1 MNLLSVENLSKSYGE
16 KLLFDQIT
24 FGIEK
29 GQKTA
34 LVARNGTGKTTLLN
48 IITGLELPDEGTVT
62 LRRDTRMAYLPQAN
76 DPAFSGSVL
85 DTILDANTPMI
96 AAVRDYEYS
105 MEAYR
110 RDATEAHRRA
120 MEKSLETMDRLDAWN
135 YENEIKEVLFRFQIK
150 DLFASYSQLSG
161 GERKKVALAK
171 TLLSDADL
179 WVLDEPTNHLDIKMI
194 EWLENFLATANK
206 SLLLVTHDR
215 FFLDKVCDDIL
226 EIDRTK
232 LYKYRGN
239 YAYFLEKKAERLANQ
254 AAEQERYRNL
264 YRQEL
269 GWIHASVQA
278 RGTKAKARKDHFEEV
293 KEKAFAETRKEESG
307 FSVQAERIGNKILEI
322 DNLDFA
328 FPGKPILQDF
338 SYIFKKG
345 ERCGI
350 VGPNGCGKSTFLKLL
365 MGELR
370 PDAGKISVGETI
382 VFGYYSQDGLTDA
395 YRGKRVIDIVKEH
408 AEIVRMADGHEW
420 TASHFLNHFG
430 FGHDVQYT
438 FYEDLS
444 GGQKRK
450 LYLLMVLMRNPNF
463 LVLDEPTN
471 DFDIDTMNLLEDF
484 LLHFKGCLL
493 VVSHDRWFMN
503 KLVDHI
509 FVFRGDG
516 KVKDFYGNYSDYK
529 AYSTKLEKGLQLK
542 DKAEKPQA
550 VKPVKEV
557 VKPRLSYKERKEM
570 ETLESDI
577 EALEQEKAALDAL
590 FASPEGAADKLSEAS
605 ARYQSL
611 QDELDTKSMRWLE
624 LSEKEQN

>member
-1 MNLLSVENLSKSYGE
+1 MGV
-16 KLLFDQIT
+16 D
-24 FGIEK
+24 
-29 GQKTA
+29 
-34 LVARNGTGKTTLLN
+34 
-48 IITGLELPDEGTVT
+48 LPDAGTVT
-62 LRRDTRMAYLPQAN
+62 LRRDTRIAYLPQAN
-76 DPAFSGSVL
+76 DSAFSGSIL
-85 DTILDANTPMI
+85 DTVLDANTPLI

-110 RDATEAHRRA
+110 REATEAHRSA
-120 MEKSLETMDRLDAWN
+120 MEKSLEAMDRLQAWN
-135 YENEIKEVLFRFQIK
+135 YENEIKEVLYRFRIK
-150 DLFASYSQLSG
+150 DLFAPLSRLSG

-179 WVLDEPTNHLDIKMI
+179 WILDEPTNHLDIKMI
-194 EWLENFLATANK
+194 EWLEGFLATAGK

-215 FFLDKVCDDIL
+215 FFLDKICDDIL
-226 EIDRTK
+226 EIDNTR

-239 YAYFLEKKAERLANQ
+239 YSYFLDKKAERLANQ

-269 GWIHASVQA
+269 GWIRASVQA
-278 RGTKAKARKDHFEEV
+278 RGTKAKARKNHFEEIR
-293 KEKAFAETRKEESG
+293 EKAFVPVGREEAG
-307 FSVQAERIGNKILEI
+307 FSVQTERIGNKILEI

-328 FPGKPILQDF
+328 FPDKTILKDF

-365 MGELR
+365 MGELK

-395 YRGKRVIDIVKEH
+395 YCGKRVIDIVKEH

-430 FGHDVQYT
+430 FGHEVQFT

-484 LLHFKGCLL
+484 LLHFQGCLL
-493 VVSHDRWFMN
+493 VVSHDRWFMD

-509 FVFRGDG
+509 FVFQGDG

-529 AYSTKLEKGLQLK
+529 EYSQMLEKGMQLK
-542 DKAEKPQA
+542 AKAEKPQTA
-550 VKPVKEV
+550 KPVKTEE
-557 VKPRLSYKERKEM
+557 KPKLSYRERREM
-570 ETLESDI
+570 ESLEAEID
-577 EALEQEKAALDAL
+577 ALEKEKAALDAL
-590 FASPEGAADKLSEAS
+590 FADPEGAADRLAEAS
-605 ARYQSL
+605 VRYQEL
-611 QDELDTKSMRWLE
+611 QDELDVKSMRWLE
-624 LSEKEQN
+624 LSEKE

>member
-16 KLLFDQIT
+16 KPLFDRIT

-29 GQKTA
+29 GQKSA
-34 LVARNGTGKTTLLN
+34 LIAKNGTGKTTLLN
-48 IITGLELPDEGTVT
+48 IIMGADFPDEGTVT
-62 LRRDTRMAYLPQAN
+62 LRKDTRIAYLPQAN
-76 DPAFSGSVL
+76 DPAFSGSIL
-85 DTILDANTPMI
+85 DIVLDANTPLI

-105 MEAYR
+105 METYR
-110 RDATEAHRRA
+110 REATDAHRQA
-120 MEKSLETMDRLDAWN
+120 MEKSLEAMDRLQAWN
-135 YENEIKEVLFRFQIK
+135 YENEIKEVLYRFQIK
-150 DLFASYSQLSG
+150 DLFAPLAQLSG

-179 WVLDEPTNHLDIKMI
+179 WILDEPTNHLDIKMI
-194 EWLENFLATANK
+194 EWLESFLNSAGK

-215 FFLDKVCDDIL
+215 FFLDKICDDIL
-226 EIDRTK
+226 ELDQTK

-239 YAYFLEKKAERLANQ
+239 YSYFLEKKAERIANQ

-269 GWIHASVQA
+269 GWIRASVQA
-278 RGTKAKARKDHFEEV
+278 RGTKAKARKDHFEEIR
-293 KEKAFAETRKEESG
+293 EKAFAPVRKEEFG
-307 FSVQAERIGNKILEI
+307 FSVQTERIGNKILEI
-322 DNLDFA
+322 DNLDFS
-328 FPGKPILQDF
+328 FPDKPILDDF

-365 MGELR
+365 MGEIK

-382 VFGYYSQDGLTDA
+382 VFGYYSQDGLSGA
-395 YRGKRVIDIVKEH
+395 YSGKRMIDIVKEH

-430 FGHDVQYT
+430 FGHDAQYT
-438 FYEDLS
+438 FYDDLS

-484 LLHFKGCLL
+484 LQHFQGCLL
-493 VVSHDRWFMN
+493 VVSHDRWFMD
-503 KLVDHI
+503 KMVDHI
-509 FVFRGDG
+509 FVFQGDG

-529 AYSTKLEKGLQLK
+529 EYSTQLEKGLQLK
-542 DKAEKPQA
+542 AKAEKPQNLKS
-550 VKPVKEV
+550 VKSGEKN
-557 VKPRLSYKERKEM
+557 KLSYKERKEM
-570 ETLESDI
+570 EVLESGI
-577 EALEQEKAALDAL
+577 EALEREKTELDAL
-590 FASPEGAADKLSEAS
+590 FANPEGNANKLAEAS
-605 ARYQSL
+605 ARYQDL
-611 QDELDTKSMRWLE
+611 QNELDEKSMRWLE
-624 LSEKEQN
+624 LSEKDA

>member
-16 KLLFDQIT
+16 KPLFDRIT

-29 GQKTA
+29 GQKSA
-34 LVARNGTGKTTLLN
+34 LIARNGTGKTTLLN
-48 IITGLELPDEGTVT
+48 IIMGVDLPDAGTVT
-62 LRRDTRMAYLPQAN
+62 LRKDTRIAYLPQAN
-76 DPAFSGSVL
+76 DPAFSGSIL
-85 DTILDANTPMI
+85 DTVLDANTPLI

-110 RDATEAHRRA
+110 REATEAHRQA
-120 MEKSLETMDRLDAWN
+120 MEKSLETMDRLQAWN
-135 YENEIKEVLFRFQIK
+135 YENEIKEVLYRFQIR
-150 DLFASYSQLSG
+150 DLFAPLAQLSG

-179 WVLDEPTNHLDIKMI
+179 WILDEPTNHLDIKMI
-194 EWLENFLATANK
+194 EWLEGFLAAAGK

-215 FFLDKVCDDIL
+215 FFLDKICDDIL
-226 EIDRTK
+226 EIDHTK

-239 YAYFLEKKAERLANQ
+239 YSYFLDKKAERLANQ

-269 GWIHASVQA
+269 GWIRASVQA
-278 RGTKAKARKDHFEEV
+278 RGTKAKARKDHFEEIRG
-293 KEKAFAETRKEESG
+293 KAFAPVSKEEAG
-307 FSVQAERIGNKILEI
+307 FSVQTERIGNKILEI

-328 FPGKPILQDF
+328 FPDKTILKDF
-338 SYIFKKG
+338 SYIFKRG
-345 ERCGI
+345 ERCGV

-365 MGELR
+365 MGELK

-395 YRGKRVIDIVKEH
+395 YRGKRVIDIVKER

-430 FGHDVQYT
+430 FGHDVQFT

-484 LLHFKGCLL
+484 LLHFQGCLL
-493 VVSHDRWFMN
+493 VVSHDRWFMD

-509 FVFRGDG
+509 FVFQGDG

-529 AYSTKLEKGLQLK
+529 AYSQMLEKGMQLK
-542 DKAEKPQA
+542 AKAEKPQT
-550 VKPVKEV
+550 VKPVKPEE
-557 VKPRLSYKERKEM
+557 KPKLSYKERREM
-570 ETLESDI
+570 ESLEAEI
-577 EALEQEKAALDAL
+577 EALEKEKAALDAL
-590 FASPEGAADKLSEAS
+590 FADPEGAADRLTEAS
-605 ARYQSL
+605 ARYQEL
-611 QDELDTKSMRWLE
+611 QDELDVKSMRWLE
-624 LSEKEQN
+624 LSEKG